1 MEIPGYRIERLIAEG
16 STASVY
22 LAVQQSLGR
31 QVALKVLK
39 QFDNPEQST
48 RFLTEGQIVAA
59 LNHRNI
65 ITIYDIG
72 CVGSHHYIAMEYLE
86 GGSLTDRIR
95 QGMSLAAALEL
106 LEGIAGC
113 LDFVH
118 RKGVVHRDVKP
129 DNILFHADGT
139 PKLTDFGIAKQ
150 YSQDQDLTMDGR
162 AFGSPYYLSPEQ
174 AQGKV
179 LDGRSDI
186 YALGIVFYE
195 MLTGQKPYAEES
207 HVQTILAH
215 MSQPV
220 PVLPAPYAA
229 YQDLLE
235 LMVAK
240 APEDR
245 FGSAAELV
253 GYVRGLGVALN
264 SEPNVLAMVGERTGR
279 WWKYLRRAAVTSYR
293 YAVARPKLALGL
305 ASAVAVALGVAML
318 PSGDQA
324 AVQTLAK
331 VDAKPKRVQEPA
343 PAKAAAPVAA
353 REGSATPKAPPLP
366 AAPAESPPQAVAAV
380 AEPEPSPGVADRSD
394 MVPPDAIRL
403 QPLTV
408 QNDPVTA
415 PTAAADGPATAAAA
429 VETLPQQVASAP
441 VDVAAPE
448 AAADASRQA
457 ELARWL
463 QAAEQ
468 ALQAYRLTTPP
479 EDSAYFYYQQ
489 VMELEPEHQAARE
502 GMALIADRYLAL
514 AHRQLNRGNSNG
526 ARLYVVRGLGVQP
539 AHAPLLRLKAELA
552 RPQPSGA
559 TPRLAKTSA
568 PAPGVAAVEDSQEPK
583 SEGKFVQGWKNFW
596 NTIIP
601 R

>member
-72 CVGSHHYIAMEYLE
+72 CVGSRHYIAMEYLE

-106 LEGIAGC
+106 LESIAGC

-150 YSQDQDLTMDGR
+150 YSHDQDLTMDGR

-229 YQDLLE
+229 YQDMLE
-235 LMVAK
+235 LMIAK

-245 FGSAAELV
+245 FGSAAEL
-253 GYVRGLGVALN
+253 
-264 SEPNVLAMVGERTGR
+264 
-279 WWKYLRRAAVTSYR
+279 
-293 YAVARPKLALGL
+293 
-305 ASAVAVALGVAML
+305 
-318 PSGDQA
+318 
-324 AVQTLAK
+324 
-331 VDAKPKRVQEPA
+331 
-343 PAKAAAPVAA
+343 
-353 REGSATPKAPPLP
+353 
-366 AAPAESPPQAVAAV
+366 
-380 AEPEPSPGVADRSD
+380 
-394 MVPPDAIRL
+394 
-403 QPLTV
+403 
-408 QNDPVTA
+408 
-415 PTAAADGPATAAAA
+415 
-429 VETLPQQVASAP
+429 
-441 VDVAAPE
+441 
-448 AAADASRQA
+448 
-457 ELARWL
+457 
-463 QAAEQ
+463 
-468 ALQAYRLTTPP
+468 
-479 EDSAYFYYQQ
+479 
-489 VMELEPEHQAARE
+489 
-502 GMALIADRYLAL
+502 
-514 AHRQLNRGNSNG
+514 
-526 ARLYVVRGLGVQP
+526 
-539 AHAPLLRLKAELA
+539 
-552 RPQPSGA
+552 
-559 TPRLAKTSA
+559 
-568 PAPGVAAVEDSQEPK
+568 
-583 SEGKFVQGWKNFW
+583 
-596 NTIIP
+596 
-601 R
+601 